1 MSTPIVGTFRNEQDV
16 VAAVEALKSAGWNK
30 EDISVVSHKREA
42 VHHVDT
48 VTGTNSAEGMVTG
61 GVAGAFLGGTAGL
74 LATAGLLFIP
84 GLGPLLAAGPIAT
97 VIAGAAVGG
106 STGTLIGGLAGLGI
120 PDREAEIY
128 RTLVEQDHL
137 LVIVK
142 AGDEDISRVERIFLA
157 CGAVEPRS
165 SAVSIEQT
173 PTAEGV
179 AQTAVQDAA
188 GSVAEPADAMRV
200 FIGAKDGDAG
210 LHTPVKELV
219 VPRESREV

>member
-1 MSTPIVGTFRNEQDV
+1 MHTPVVGTFRNEQDV
-16 VAAVEALKSAGWNK
+16 IGAIEALKAAGWNK
-30 EDISVVSHKREA
+30 DDISVVSHKREA

-106 STGTLIGGLAGLGI
+106 STGTLIGGLVGLGI

-128 RTLVEQDHL
+128 KTLVEQDHL

-142 AGDEDISRVERIFLA
+142 ASGEERSHAESIFQTY
-157 CGAVEPRS
+157 GAIEPRS
-165 SAVSIEQT
+165 SAVSFEQS
-173 PTAEGV
+173 PLPE
-179 AQTAVQDAA
+179 AA
-188 GSVAEPADAMRV
+188 AREPADEMRV
-200 FIGAKDGDAG
+200 YINAKDGDVQ
-210 LHTPVKELV
+210 TPVKELV
-219 VPRESREV
+219 IPHESREV

>member
-1 MSTPIVGTFRNEQDV
+1 MLTPVVGTFRNEQDV
-16 VAAVEALKSAGWNK
+16 IDAIEALKAAGWNK
-30 EDISVVSHKREA
+30 DDISVVSHKREA

-106 STGTLIGGLAGLGI
+106 STGTLIGGLVGLGI

-128 RTLVEQDHL
+128 KTLVEQDHL

-142 AGDEDISRVERIFLA
+142 TGAENRSHVESIFQA
-157 CGAVEPRS
+157 FGAIEPRS
-165 SAVSIEQT
+165 
-173 PTAEGV
+173 
-179 AQTAVQDAA
+179 TAVTFEQPKLPDAA
-188 GSVAEPADAMRV
+188 PEPADEMRV
-200 FIGAKDGDAG
+200 YISAKDGDVQ
-210 LHTPVKELV
+210 TPVKEFV
-219 VPRESREV
+219 IPHESREV

>member
-1 MSTPIVGTFRNEQDV
+1 MLTPVVGTFRNEQDV
-16 VAAVEALKSAGWNK
+16 IGAIEALKAAGWNK

-48 VTGTNSAEGMVTG
+48 VTGTSSAEGMVTG

-106 STGTLIGGLAGLGI
+106 STGTLIGGLVGLGI

-128 RTLVEQDHL
+128 KTLVEQDHL

-142 AGDEDISRVERIFLA
+142 TDSAQRSGVESIFQA
-157 CGAVEPRS
+157 FGAIEPRS
-165 SAVSIEQT
+165 SAVSLEQA
-173 PTAEGV
+173 P
-179 AQTAVQDAA
+179 QPDAA
-188 GSVAEPADAMRV
+188 AVPADEMRV
-200 FIGAKDGDAG
+200 YISAKDGDVP
-210 LHTPVKELV
+210 TPVKELV
-219 VPRESREV
+219 IPHENREV

>member
-1 MSTPIVGTFRNEQDV
+1 MHTPVVGTFRNEQDV
-16 VAAVEALKSAGWNK
+16 IGAIEALKAAGWSK
-30 EDISVVSHKREA
+30 DDISVVSHKREA

-106 STGTLIGGLAGLGI
+106 STGTLIGGLVGLGI

-128 RTLVEQDHL
+128 KTLVEQDHL

-142 AGDEDISRVERIFLA
+142 ASGEERSRVESIFQA
-157 CGAVEPRS
+157 YGAIEPRS
-165 SAVSIEQT
+165 SAVSFEQS
-173 PTAEGV
+173 PLPE
-179 AQTAVQDAA
+179 AA
-188 GSVAEPADAMRV
+188 AREPADEMRV
-200 FIGAKDGDAG
+200 YINAKDGDVQ
-210 LHTPVKELV
+210 TPVKELV
-219 VPRESREV
+219 IPHESREA

>member
-1 MSTPIVGTFRNEQDV
+1 MLTPIVGTFRDEQDV
-16 VAAVEALKSAGWNK
+16 IGAIEALKAAGWSK
-30 EDISVVSHKREA
+30 DDISVVSHKREA

-128 RTLVEQDHL
+128 KTLVEQDHL
-137 LVIVK
+137 LVIVR
-142 AGDEDISRVERIFLA
+142 ADDENRSRAESIFQA
-157 CGAVEPRS
+157 YGAVEPRS
-165 SAVSIEQT
+165 TPVSFEPT
-173 PTAEGV
+173 PKQDTAR
-179 AQTAVQDAA
+179 
-188 GSVAEPADAMRV
+188 EPAEEMRV
-200 FIGAKDGDAG
+200 YISAKDGDVQ
-210 LHTPVKELV
+210 TPVKEFV
-219 VPRESREV
+219 VPHESREV

>member
-1 MSTPIVGTFRNEQDV
+1 MQTPVVGTFRNEQDV
-16 VAAVEALKSAGWNK
+16 IGAIEALKAAGWSK
-30 EDISVVSHKREA
+30 DDISVVSHKREA

-106 STGTLIGGLAGLGI
+106 STGTLIGGLVGLGI

-128 RTLVEQDHL
+128 KTLVEQDHL

-142 AGDEDISRVERIFLA
+142 ASGEERSHAERIFLTY
-157 CGAVEPRS
+157 GAIEPRS
-165 SAVSIEQT
+165 SAVSIEQS
-173 PTAEGV
+173 PLPE
-179 AQTAVQDAA
+179 AA
-188 GSVAEPADAMRV
+188 AREPADEMRV
-200 FIGAKDGDAG
+200 YINAKDGDVQ
-210 LHTPVKELV
+210 TPVKELV
-219 VPRESREV
+219 IPHDSREA

>member
-1 MSTPIVGTFRNEQDV
+1 MHTPVVGTFRNEQDV
-16 VAAVEALKSAGWNK
+16 IGAIEALKAAGWNK
-30 EDISVVSHKREA
+30 DDISVVSHKREA
-42 VHHVDT
+42 VHRVDT

-106 STGTLIGGLAGLGI
+106 STGTLIGGLVGLGI

-128 RTLVEQDHL
+128 KTLVEQDHL

-142 AGDEDISRVERIFLA
+142 ANAEDRAHAERIFQTF
-157 CGAVEPRS
+157 GAVGPRS
-165 SAVSIEQT
+165 TAVSY
-173 PTAEGV
+173 
-179 AQTAVQDAA
+179 VQSPLPAA
-188 GSVAEPADAMRV
+188 AAHEPADEMRV
-200 FIGAKDGDAG
+200 YINAKDGDVQ
-210 LHTPVKELV
+210 TPVKELV
-219 VPRESREV
+219 IPHDSREV

>member
-1 MSTPIVGTFRNEQDV
+1 MSTPVVGTFRHEQDV
-16 VAAVEALKSAGWNK
+16 IGAIEALKAAGWDK
-30 EDISVVSHKREA
+30 ADISVVSHKREA

-106 STGTLIGGLAGLGI
+106 STGTLIGGLVGFGI
-120 PDREAEIY
+120 PDKEAEIY

-142 AGDEDISRVERIFLA
+142 AEGEERSRAESIFLA
-157 CGAVEPRS
+157 FGAIEPHS
-165 SAVSIEQT
+165 TGISFEQ
-173 PTAEGV
+173 PLQPDVVKSEDAE
-179 AQTAVQDAA
+179 TL
-188 GSVAEPADAMRV
+188 RV
-200 FIGAKDGDAG
+200 NIGARNSEGEAVRETGAQAG
-210 LHTPVKELV
+210 TLV

>member
-1 MSTPIVGTFRNEQDV
+1 MLTPIVGTFRNEQDV
-16 VAAVEALKSAGWNK
+16 IGAIEALKAAGWNK
-30 EDISVVSHKREA
+30 DDISVVSHKREA

-128 RTLVEQDHL
+128 KTLVEQDHL

-142 AGDEDISRVERIFLA
+142 TNDEGRSHVESIFQA
-157 CGAVEPRS
+157 YGAVEPRS
-165 SAVSIEQT
+165 TVVSFEQ
-173 PTAEGV
+173 PPLPDVAAPETAE
-179 AQTAVQDAA
+179 
-188 GSVAEPADAMRV
+188 EMRV
-200 FIGAKDGDAG
+200 YISAKDGDVQ
-210 LHTPVKELV
+210 TPVKELV
-219 VPRESREV
+219 IPHKSREA

>member
-1 MSTPIVGTFRNEQDV
+1 MLTPVVGTFRNEQDV
-16 VAAVEALKSAGWNK
+16 IGAIEALKAAGWSK
-30 EDISVVSHKREA
+30 DDISVVSHKREA

-106 STGTLIGGLAGLGI
+106 STGTLIGGLVGLGI

-128 RTLVEQDHL
+128 KTLVEQDHL

-142 AGDEDISRVERIFLA
+142 TGAENRSHVESIFQA
-157 CGAVEPRS
+157 FGAIEPRS
-165 SAVSIEQT
+165 NAVSFEQ
-173 PTAEGV
+173 PPLPD
-179 AQTAVQDAA
+179 AVP
-188 GSVAEPADAMRV
+188 EPADEMRV
-200 FIGAKDGDAG
+200 YISAKDGEVQ
-210 LHTPVKELV
+210 TPVKEFV
-219 VPRESREV
+219 IPHESREV